1 MYFRS
6 SFNKNGRKKS
16 MKLTKFNLYY
26 TTINYS
32 DNFCVLYF
40 EDRVVIRVLGM
51 TSIVGDYR

>member
-1 MYFRS
+1 
-6 SFNKNGRKKS
+6 
-16 MKLTKFNLYY
+16 MKLTKFNVYY